1 MREELSKAQKS
12 RLHLQQQLQAATTE
26 TTTLKQTI
34 SANEAR
40 IASLLRD
47 RTVLSRRL
55 KDREEELKMK
65 ARLLD
70 DVQTEV
76 VSLDLQLN
84 MVEEKARRLQG
95 ENEELVRRW
104 MERVRV
110 EAESMN
116 MNLH

>member
-1 MREELSKAQKS
+1 
-12 RLHLQQQLQAATTE
+12 
-26 TTTLKQTI
+26 
-34 SANEAR
+34 
-40 IASLLRD
+40 
-47 RTVLSRRL
+47 
-55 KDREEELKMK
+55 MK